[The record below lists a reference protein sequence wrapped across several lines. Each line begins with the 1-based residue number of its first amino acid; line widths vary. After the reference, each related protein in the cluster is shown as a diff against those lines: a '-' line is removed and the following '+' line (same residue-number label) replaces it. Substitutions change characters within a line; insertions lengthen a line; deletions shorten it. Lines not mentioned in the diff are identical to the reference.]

1 MTALTTGRSEPARSD
16 DLRAVEEFLYR
27 EALLL
32 DEKRWAEWLELYT
45 EDCFYWVPSVVGQA
59 DPINTIS
66 LFAENRMMMEM
77 RVIRVTHP
85 RAFSQE
91 FPTRTSHVVGSVMLE
106 PDGATDATGG
116 IDTKAELAVRSAQHI
131 LEYRKEDQRLFGGTV
146 RHWLRREGDGFK
158 IALKRIDLINCDA
171 PMETVQLF
179 L

>member
-1 MTALTTGRSEPARSD
+1 MGLILGRAESLDEST
-16 DLRAVEEFLYR
+16 LRGIEQFLYR
-27 EALLL
+27 EAGLL
-32 DEKRWAEWLELYT
+32 DDKSWEDWLALYT
-45 EDCFYWVPSVVGQA
+45 EDCFYWVPSTMGQA

-77 RVIRVTHP
+77 RIIRVSHP

-91 FPTRTSHVVGSVMLE
+91 FPTRTSHLVGNVMIDPDDGSGHDGGTNPRADVV
-106 PDGATDATGG
+106 
-116 IDTKAELAVRSAQHI
+116 VRSSLHV
-131 LEYRKEDQRLFGGTV
+131 LEYRKEDQRMFGGTV
-146 RHWLRREGDGFK
+146 RHWLRRDGTDWK